1 MTVFLITYYIL
12 SFAQSI
18 PCIYK
23 LIKTKSSK
31 DYSLLNRL
39 CQYIALICFTIYIF
53 TNSTST
59 ISVKII
65 GIVDLLFLTTENFL
79 ILLYRK
85 GNNNGTNNI
94 K

>member
-1 MTVFLITYYIL
+1 MTGFLIAYYIL
-12 SFAQSI
+12 SFAQSV
-18 PCIYK
+18 PCVYK

-39 CQYIALICFTIYIF
+39 CQYIALVCFTIYIF

-59 ISVKII
+59 IPVKVI
-65 GIVDLLFLTTENFL
+65 GIIDLLLLTTENIL